1 MKTFELSKEIIQEI
15 SNLISNKKNKEI
27 KKLVDGIHYADLAE
41 IINELESI
49 ERIYLIKIIDS
60 DKTSDVLTE
69 VDEDVREEIL
79 KTLSEKEIAGEIKE
93 LDSDDAV
100 DILSELSDE
109 KQEKVISLI
118 KDESITENIRELL
131 NYDEDSAGGLMAK
144 ELISVNENWSVLK
157 CLREIRKQAKDI
169 KRVHSIYVLNKKKIL
184 IGRLS
189 LKDLITSPSKS
200 KIQEIYIPKVDYVHV
215 NDSADEVAKLMSK
228 YDLEAI
234 PVVGDNNELLG
245 RITIDDIVDFIK
257 DEAEEDYL
265 LAAGIS
271 NDVEADDSI
280 FELTKA
286 RLPWLILGL
295 FGGLGS
301 VFILESFEN
310 IMASKEL
317 RALFF
322 YTPLIAAMAG
332 NVGVQSSAIV
342 VQGLA
347 NDVIKGSLIS
357 RLIKE
362 VSLTIL
368 NGLILSIIIILFGLI
383 INQSLEMSITIS
395 VSMIFV
401 IIVAALIGTSVPI
414 ILDKFGID
422 PAIATGPFITTGND
436 VIGILLFFYIAKLIL
451 CLLYTSDAADE

>member
-1 MKTFELSKEIIQEI
+1 METFELSNELIEKVSQ
-15 SNLISNKKNKEI
+15 LISKRKNSEI
-27 KKLVDGIHYADLAE
+27 KKIVDGFHYADLAE
-41 IINELESI
+41 IIDELDENQ
-49 ERIYLIKIIDS
+49 RIYLIKLIDS
-60 DKTSDVLTE
+60 DKTSDILTE
-69 VDEDVREEIL
+69 LDEDVREKIL
-79 KTLSEKEIAGEIKE
+79 KTLSPKEIAGEIKE
-93 LDSDDAV
+93 MDSDDAA
-100 DILSELSDE
+100 DILDELTDVR
-109 KQEKVISLI
+109 KEKVISLI
-118 KDESITENIRELL
+118 KDDNITENIRELL
-131 NYDEDSAGGLMAK
+131 SYDEDSAGGLMAK
-144 ELISVNENWSVLK
+144 ELISVYENWSVLK
-157 CLREIRKQAKDI
+157 CLREIRKQAENI
-169 KRVHSIYVLNKKKIL
+169 TRVHSIYVLNRKNEL

-200 KIQEIYIPKVDYVHV
+200 TIKQIYIPKVDFVHV
-215 NDSADEVAKLMSK
+215 DDSGEEVAKIMSK

-234 PVVGDNNELLG
+234 PVVDDQKQLQG
-245 RITIDDIVDFIK
+245 RITIDDIVDLIK

-301 VFILESFEN
+301 VFILESYES
-310 IMASKEL
+310 IMSTKSL

-347 NDVIKGSLIS
+347 NDVIKDSLIS
-357 RLIKE
+357 RLFKE
-362 VSLTIL
+362 ISLTIL
-368 NGLILSIIIILFGLI
+368 NGIILGGLIILFGLI
-383 INQSLEMSITIS
+383 IEQPIDMSITIS
-395 VSMIFV
+395 VSMILV

-414 ILDKFGID
+414 ILNRLGID

-436 VIGILLFFYIAKLIL
+436 IIGILLFFYIAKIIL
-451 CLLYTSDAADE
+451 GF

>member
-41 IINELESI
+41 IINELEST

-368 NGLILSIIIILFGLI
+368 NGLILSIIIIVFGLI

-401 IIVAALIGTSVPI
+401 IMVAALIGTSVPI
-414 ILDKFGID
+414 LLDKFGID

-451 CLLYTSDAADE
+451 VF

>member
-15 SNLISNKKNKEI
+15 SQLISNKKNKEI
-27 KKLVDGIHYADLAE
+27 KKKVKEIHYADLAE
-41 IINELESI
+41 IINELNFQES
-49 ERIYLIKIIDS
+49 IYLIKLIDS

-69 VDEDVREEIL
+69 LDEDVREKIL
-79 KTLSEKEIAGEIKE
+79 ERLSEKEIAGEIKE
-93 LDSDDAV
+93 LDSDDAA

-118 KDESITENIRELL
+118 KDENITDNIRELL
-131 NYDEDSAGGLMAK
+131 NYEEDSAGGLMAK
-144 ELISVNENWSVLK
+144 ELISVNENWSVLT

-169 KRVHSIYVLNKKKIL
+169 TRVHSIYVLNKKKVL

-200 KIQEIYIPKVDYVHV
+200 KIKEIYIPKVDFVNV

-234 PVVGDNNELLG
+234 PVVNDKTELLG
-245 RITIDDIVDFIK
+245 RITIDDIVDYIK

-280 FELTKA
+280 LELTKA

-310 IMASKEL
+310 IMATKEL

-347 NDVIKGSLIS
+347 NDQIKGSLIS

-362 VSLTIL
+362 ISLTLL
-368 NGLILSIIIILFGLI
+368 NGIILSLIIIVFGLL
-383 INQSLEMSITIS
+383 INQSFDMSITIS
-395 VSMIFV
+395 VSMILV

-414 ILDKFGID
+414 ILEKFGID

-436 VIGILLFFYIAKLIL
+436 VIGILLFFYIAKIIL
-451 CLLYTSDAADE
+451 GF

>member
-41 IINELESI
+41 IINELESTQ
-49 ERIYLIKIIDS
+49 RIYLIKIIDS

-100 DILSELSDE
+100 DILSKLSDE

-383 INQSLEMSITIS
+383 INQSLKMSITIS

-451 CLLYTSDAADE
+451 VF

>member
-15 SNLISNKKNKEI
+15 SNLISNKENKEI

-118 KDESITENIRELL
+118 KDENITENIRELL

-200 KIQEIYIPKVDYVHV
+200 KIQEIYIPKVDYVYV

-265 LAAGIS
+265 LAGGIMTG
-271 NDVEADDSI
+271 DIEADDSI

-451 CLLYTSDAADE
+451 VF

>member
-1 MKTFELSKEIIQEI
+1 MKTFELSKELIDNI
-15 SNLISNKKNKEI
+15 SYLILNRNNKEI
-27 KKLVDGIHYADLAE
+27 KKIVKTLHYADLAE
-41 IINELESI
+41 LINELKFEESL
-49 ERIYLIKIIDS
+49 YLLKLIDS

-69 VDEDVREEIL
+69 LDEDLRERVL
-79 KTLSEKEIAGEIKE
+79 KEFSEKEIAGEIKE

-100 DILSELSDE
+100 DILSELSEE
-109 KQEKVISLI
+109 KKEKVISLI
-118 KDESITENIRELL
+118 KDENITENIRELL
-131 NYDEDSAGGLMAK
+131 NYDEDTAGGLMAK

-169 KRVHSIYVLNKKKIL
+169 TRVHSIYVLNKNKEL

-189 LKDLITSPSKS
+189 LKDLIMSPSKK
-200 KIQEIYIPKVDYVHV
+200 KIKQIYIPKVDYVNV
-215 NDSADEVAKLMSK
+215 NDSGEDVAKLMRK

-234 PVVGDNNELLG
+234 PVINDDRQLLG

-265 LAAGIS
+265 LAAGVS

-280 FELTKA
+280 FELSKA

-301 VFILESFEN
+301 VFILESFEE
-310 IMASKEL
+310 IMASESL

-347 NDVIKGSLIS
+347 NDVIKGSVLK

-362 VSLTIL
+362 VSLTVL
-368 NGLILSIIIILFGLI
+368 NGIILSLLI
-383 INQSLEMSITIS
+383 IGFGQIVNQPIEMSLTIS

-401 IIVAALIGTSVPI
+401 IIVAALIGTAVPI
-414 ILDKFGID
+414 ILDKFDID

-436 VIGILLFFYIAKLIL
+436 VIGILLFFYTAKIIL
-451 CLLYTSDAADE
+451 VF

>member
-1 MKTFELSKEIIQEI
+1 MKTFELSKELIDNI
-15 SNLISNKKNKEI
+15 SDLILNKNNKEI
-27 KKLVDGIHYADLAE
+27 KKIVKTLHYADLAE
-41 IINELESI
+41 LVNELKFDESL
-49 ERIYLIKIIDS
+49 YLLKLIDS

-69 VDEDVREEIL
+69 LDDDLRERVL
-79 KTLSEKEIAGEIKE
+79 KEFSEKEIAGEIKE

-100 DILSELSDE
+100 DILSELSEE
-109 KQEKVISLI
+109 KKEKVISLI
-118 KDESITENIRELL
+118 KDENITENIRELL
-131 NYDEDSAGGLMAK
+131 NYDEDTAGGLMAK

-169 KRVHSIYVLNKKKIL
+169 TRVHSIYVLNKKEEL

-189 LKDLITSPSKS
+189 LKDLIMSPSKK
-200 KIQEIYIPKVDYVHV
+200 KIKQIYIPKVDYVNV
-215 NDSADEVAKLMSK
+215 NDSAEDVAKLMRK

-234 PVVGDNNELLG
+234 PVINDDRQLLG

-265 LAAGIS
+265 LAAGVS

-280 FELTKA
+280 FELSKA

-301 VFILESFEN
+301 VFILESFEE
-310 IMASKEL
+310 IMASESL

-347 NDVIKGSLIS
+347 NDLIKGSVLK
-357 RLIKE
+357 RLVKE
-362 VSLTIL
+362 VSLTVL
-368 NGLILSIIIILFGLI
+368 NGIILSLLI
-383 INQSLEMSITIS
+383 IGFGQIVNQPIEMSLTIS
-395 VSMIFV
+395 ESMIFV
-401 IIVAALIGTSVPI
+401 IIVAALIGTAVPI
-414 ILDKFGID
+414 VLDKLDID

-436 VIGILLFFYIAKLIL
+436 VIGILLFFYTAKIIL
-451 CLLYTSDAADE
+451 GF

>member
-1 MKTFELSKEIIQEI
+1 MKTFELSKELIDNI
-15 SNLISNKKNKEI
+15 SDLILNKNNKEI
-27 KKLVDGIHYADLAE
+27 KKIVKTLHYADLAE
-41 IINELESI
+41 LINELKFDESL
-49 ERIYLIKIIDS
+49 YLLKLIDS

-69 VDEDVREEIL
+69 LDDDLRERVL
-79 KTLSEKEIAGEIKE
+79 KEFSEKEIAGEIKE

-100 DILSELSDE
+100 DILSELSEE
-109 KQEKVISLI
+109 KKEKVISFI
-118 KDESITENIRELL
+118 KDENITENIRELL
-131 NYDEDSAGGLMAK
+131 NYDEDTAGGLMAK

-157 CLREIRKQAKDI
+157 CLGEIRKQAKDI
-169 KRVHSIYVLNKKKIL
+169 TRVHSIYVLNKKEEL

-189 LKDLITSPSKS
+189 LKDLIMSPSKK
-200 KIQEIYIPKVDYVHV
+200 KIKQIYIPKVDYVNV
-215 NDSADEVAKLMSK
+215 NDSAEDVAKLMRK

-234 PVVGDNNELLG
+234 PVINDDRQLLG

-265 LAAGIS
+265 LAAGVS

-280 FELTKA
+280 FELSKA

-301 VFILESFEN
+301 VFILESFEE
-310 IMASKEL
+310 IMASESL

-347 NDVIKGSLIS
+347 NDLIKGSVLK
-357 RLIKE
+357 RLVKE
-362 VSLTIL
+362 VSLTVL
-368 NGLILSIIIILFGLI
+368 NGIILSLLI
-383 INQSLEMSITIS
+383 IGFGQIVNQPIEMSLTIS

-401 IIVAALIGTSVPI
+401 IIVAALIGTAVPI
-414 ILDKFGID
+414 ILDKLDID

-436 VIGILLFFYIAKLIL
+436 VIGILLFFYTAKIIL
-451 CLLYTSDAADE
+451 GF

>member
-15 SNLISNKKNKEI
+15 GQLISSKKNKDI
-27 KKLVDGIHYADLAE
+27 KKIVDEIHYADLAE
-41 IINELESI
+41 IINELEF
-49 ERIYLIKIIDS
+49 EQRIYLIKLIDS

-69 VDEDVREEIL
+69 VDEDVRDKIL
-79 KTLSEKEIAGEIKE
+79 ETLSVKEIAGEIKE

-100 DILSELSDE
+100 DILSDLPDE
-109 KQEKVISLI
+109 KQEKVISFI
-118 KDESITENIRELL
+118 KDENKTENIRQLL
-131 NYDEDSAGGLMAK
+131 NYDEDTAGGLMAK

-157 CLREIRKQAKDI
+157 CLREIRRQAKDI
-169 KRVHSIYVLNKKKIL
+169 TRVHSIYVLNRKKIL

-200 KIQEIYIPKVDYVHV
+200 KIQEIYIPKVDYVHD

-234 PVVGDNNELLG
+234 PVVNDNIELLG
-245 RITIDDIVDFIK
+245 RITIDDIVDYIK
-257 DEAEEDYL
+257 DEAEEDYR
-265 LAAGIS
+265 LAAGIFE
-271 NDVEADDSI
+271 DVEADDSI
-280 FELTKA
+280 FDLTKA

-301 VFILESFEN
+301 VFILESFES
-310 IMASKEL
+310 IMSSKEL

-357 RLIKE
+357 RLVKE
-362 VSLTIL
+362 IGLTII
-368 NGLILSIIIILFGLI
+368 NGLILSLILIIFGMI
-383 INQSLEMSITIS
+383 INQSLEMSIAIS
-395 VSMIFV
+395 SSMVLV

-436 VIGILLFFYIAKLIL
+436 VVGILLFFYVAKIIL
-451 CLLYTSDAADE
+451 GF

>member
-1 MKTFELSKEIIQEI
+1 MKTFELSKELIDNI
-15 SNLISNKKNKEI
+15 SDLILKKNNKEI
-27 KKLVDGIHYADLAE
+27 KKIVKTLHYADLAE
-41 IINELESI
+41 LINELKFDESL
-49 ERIYLIKIIDS
+49 YLLKLIDS
-60 DKTSDVLTE
+60 DKTSEVLTE
-69 VDEDVREEIL
+69 LDDDLRERVL
-79 KTLSEKEIAGEIKE
+79 KEFSEKEIAGEIKE

-100 DILSELSDE
+100 DILSELSEE
-109 KQEKVISLI
+109 KKEKVISLI
-118 KDESITENIRELL
+118 KDENITENIRELL
-131 NYDEDSAGGLMAK
+131 NYDEDTAGGLMAK

-169 KRVHSIYVLNKKKIL
+169 TRVHSIYVLNKKEEL

-189 LKDLITSPSKS
+189 LKDLIMSPSKK
-200 KIQEIYIPKVDYVHV
+200 KIKQIYIPKVDYVNV
-215 NDSADEVAKLMSK
+215 NDSAEDVAKLMRK

-234 PVVGDNNELLG
+234 PVTNDDRQLLG

-265 LAAGIS
+265 LAAGVS

-280 FELTKA
+280 FELSKA

-301 VFILESFEN
+301 VFILESFEE
-310 IMASKEL
+310 IMASESL

-347 NDVIKGSLIS
+347 NDLIKGSVLK
-357 RLIKE
+357 RLVKE
-362 VSLTIL
+362 VSLTVL
-368 NGLILSIIIILFGLI
+368 NGIILSLLI
-383 INQSLEMSITIS
+383 IGFGQIVNQPIEMSLTIS

-401 IIVAALIGTSVPI
+401 IIVAALIGTAVPI
-414 ILDKFGID
+414 ILDKLDID

-436 VIGILLFFYIAKLIL
+436 VIGILLFFYTAKIIL
-451 CLLYTSDAADE
+451 GF

>member
-15 SNLISNKKNKEI
+15 SQLISNKKNKEI
-27 KKLVDGIHYADLAE
+27 KKKVKEIHYADLAE
-41 IINELESI
+41 IINELNFQES
-49 ERIYLIKIIDS
+49 IYLIKLIDS

-69 VDEDVREEIL
+69 LDEDVREKIL
-79 KTLSEKEIAGEIKE
+79 ERLSEKEIAGEIKE
-93 LDSDDAV
+93 LDSDDAA

-118 KDESITENIRELL
+118 KDENITDNIRELL
-131 NYDEDSAGGLMAK
+131 NYEEDSAGGLMAK
-144 ELISVNENWSVLK
+144 ELISVNENWSVLT

-169 KRVHSIYVLNKKKIL
+169 TRVHSIYVLNKKKVL

-200 KIQEIYIPKVDYVHV
+200 KIKEIYIPKVDFVNV

-234 PVVGDNNELLG
+234 PVVNDKTELLG
-245 RITIDDIVDFIK
+245 RITIDDIVDYIK

-280 FELTKA
+280 LELTKA

-301 VFILESFEN
+301 VFILENFEG
-310 IMASKEL
+310 IMATKEL

-347 NDVIKGSLIS
+347 NDQIKGSLIS

-362 VSLTIL
+362 ISLTLL
-368 NGLILSIIIILFGLI
+368 NGIILSLIIIVFGLI
-383 INQSLEMSITIS
+383 INQSLDMSITIS
-395 VSMIFV
+395 VSMILV

-414 ILDKFGID
+414 ILEKFGID

-436 VIGILLFFYIAKLIL
+436 VVGILLFFYIAKIIL
-451 CLLYTSDAADE
+451 GF

>member
-15 SNLISNKKNKEI
+15 SQLISNKKNKEI
-27 KKLVDGIHYADLAE
+27 KKKVKEIHYADLAE
-41 IINELESI
+41 IINELNFQES
-49 ERIYLIKIIDS
+49 IYLIKLIDS

-69 VDEDVREEIL
+69 LDEDVREKIL
-79 KTLSEKEIAGEIKE
+79 ERLSVKEIAGEIKE
-93 LDSDDAV
+93 LDSDDAA

-118 KDESITENIRELL
+118 KDENITDNIRELL
-131 NYDEDSAGGLMAK
+131 NYEEDSAGGLMAK
-144 ELISVNENWSVLK
+144 ELISVNENWSVLT

-169 KRVHSIYVLNKKKIL
+169 TRVHSIYVLNKKKVL

-200 KIQEIYIPKVDYVHV
+200 KIKEIYIPKVDYVNV

-234 PVVGDNNELLG
+234 PVVNDKTELLG
-245 RITIDDIVDFIK
+245 RITIDDIVDYIK

-280 FELTKA
+280 LELTKA

-301 VFILESFEN
+301 VFILESFES
-310 IMASKEL
+310 IMATKEL

-347 NDVIKGSLIS
+347 NDQIKGSLVS

-362 VSLTIL
+362 ISLTLL
-368 NGLILSIIIILFGLI
+368 NGIILSLIIIFFGLL
-383 INQSLEMSITIS
+383 INQSLEMSIS
-395 VSMIFV
+395 VSMILV

-414 ILDKFGID
+414 ILEKFGID

-436 VIGILLFFYIAKLIL
+436 VIGILLFFYIAKIIL
-451 CLLYTSDAADE
+451 GF

>member
-1 MKTFELSKEIIQEI
+1 METFELSNELIEKVSQ
-15 SNLISNKKNKEI
+15 LISKRKNSEI
-27 KKLVDGIHYADLAE
+27 KKIVDGFHYADLAE
-41 IINELESI
+41 IIDELDENQ
-49 ERIYLIKIIDS
+49 RIYLIKLIDS

-69 VDEDVREEIL
+69 LDEDVREKIL
-79 KTLSEKEIAGEIKE
+79 KTLSPKEIAGEIKE
-93 LDSDDAV
+93 MDSDDAV
-100 DILSELSDE
+100 DILDELTDE
-109 KQEKVISLI
+109 RKEKVISLI
-118 KDESITENIRELL
+118 KDDNITENIRELL
-131 NYDEDSAGGLMAK
+131 SYDEDSAGGLMAK
-144 ELISVNENWSVLK
+144 ELISVYESWSVLT
-157 CLREIRKQAKDI
+157 CLREIRKQAENI
-169 KRVHSIYVLNKKKIL
+169 TRVHSIYVLNRKNEL

-200 KIQEIYIPKVDYVHV
+200 KIKEIYIPKVDYVHV
-215 NDSADEVAKLMSK
+215 NDSGEEVAKIMSK

-234 PVVGDNNELLG
+234 PVVDDQKQLQG

-301 VFILESFEN
+301 VFILESYES
-310 IMASKEL
+310 IMSTPSL

-347 NDVIKGSLIS
+347 NNVIKDSLIS
-357 RLIKE
+357 RLFKE
-362 VSLTIL
+362 ISLTIL
-368 NGLILSIIIILFGLI
+368 NGIILGGLIILFGLI
-383 INQSLEMSITIS
+383 IEQPIDMSITIS

-414 ILDKFGID
+414 ILNRFGID

-436 VIGILLFFYIAKLIL
+436 IIGILLFFYIAKIIL
-451 CLLYTSDAADE
+451 GF

>member
-15 SNLISNKKNKEI
+15 SQLISNKKNKEI
-27 KKLVDGIHYADLAE
+27 KKKVKEIHYADLAE
-41 IINELESI
+41 IINELNFQES
-49 ERIYLIKIIDS
+49 IYLIKLIDS

-69 VDEDVREEIL
+69 LDEDVREKIL
-79 KTLSEKEIAGEIKE
+79 ERLSEKEIAGEIKE
-93 LDSDDAV
+93 LDSDDAA

-118 KDESITENIRELL
+118 KDENITDNIRELL
-131 NYDEDSAGGLMAK
+131 NYEEDSAGGLMAK
-144 ELISVNENWSVLK
+144 ELISVNENWSVLT

-169 KRVHSIYVLNKKKIL
+169 TRVHSIYVLNKKKVL

-200 KIQEIYIPKVDYVHV
+200 KIKEIYIPKVDFVNV

-234 PVVGDNNELLG
+234 PVVNDKTELLG
-245 RITIDDIVDFIK
+245 RITIDDIVDYIK

-280 FELTKA
+280 LELTKA

-310 IMASKEL
+310 IMATKEL

-347 NDVIKGSLIS
+347 NDQIKGSLIS

-362 VSLTIL
+362 ISLTLL
-368 NGLILSIIIILFGLI
+368 NGIILSLIIIVFGIL
-383 INQSLEMSITIS
+383 INQSLDMSITIS
-395 VSMIFV
+395 VSMILV

-414 ILDKFGID
+414 ILEKFGID

-436 VIGILLFFYIAKLIL
+436 VIGILLFFYIAKIIL
-451 CLLYTSDAADE
+451 GF

>member
-1 MKTFELSKEIIQEI
+1 MKTFELSKELIDNI
-15 SNLISNKKNKEI
+15 SDLILNKNNKEI
-27 KKLVDGIHYADLAE
+27 KKIVKTLHYADLAE
-41 IINELESI
+41 LINELKFDESL
-49 ERIYLIKIIDS
+49 YLLKLIDS

-69 VDEDVREEIL
+69 LDDDLRERVL
-79 KTLSEKEIAGEIKE
+79 KEFSEKEIAGEIKE

-100 DILSELSDE
+100 DILSELSEE
-109 KQEKVISLI
+109 KKEKVISLI
-118 KDESITENIRELL
+118 KDENITENIRELL
-131 NYDEDSAGGLMAK
+131 NYDEDTAGGLMAK

-169 KRVHSIYVLNKKKIL
+169 TRVHSIYVLNKKEEL

-189 LKDLITSPSKS
+189 LQELIMSPSKK
-200 KIQEIYIPKVDYVHV
+200 KIKQIYIPKVDYVNV
-215 NDSADEVAKLMSK
+215 NDSAEDVAKLMRK

-234 PVVGDNNELLG
+234 PVINDDRQLLG

-265 LAAGIS
+265 LAAGVS

-280 FELTKA
+280 FELSKA

-301 VFILESFEN
+301 VFILESFEE
-310 IMASKEL
+310 IMASESL

-347 NDVIKGSLIS
+347 NDLIKGSVLK
-357 RLIKE
+357 RLVKE
-362 VSLTIL
+362 VSLTVL
-368 NGLILSIIIILFGLI
+368 NGIILSLLI
-383 INQSLEMSITIS
+383 IGFGQIVNQPIEMSLTIS

-401 IIVAALIGTSVPI
+401 IIVAALIGTAVPI
-414 ILDKFGID
+414 ILDKLDID

-436 VIGILLFFYIAKLIL
+436 VIGILLFFYTAKIIL
-451 CLLYTSDAADE
+451 GF

>member
-15 SNLISNKKNKEI
+15 SQLISNKKNKEI
-27 KKLVDGIHYADLAE
+27 KKKVKEIHYADLAE
-41 IINELESI
+41 IINELNFQES
-49 ERIYLIKIIDS
+49 IYLIKLIDS

-69 VDEDVREEIL
+69 LDEDVREKIL
-79 KTLSEKEIAGEIKE
+79 ERLSEKEIAGEIKE
-93 LDSDDAV
+93 LDSDDAA

-118 KDESITENIRELL
+118 KDENITDNIRELL
-131 NYDEDSAGGLMAK
+131 NYEEDSAGGLMAK
-144 ELISVNENWSVLK
+144 ELISVNENWSVLT

-169 KRVHSIYVLNKKKIL
+169 TRVHSIYVLNKKKVL

-200 KIQEIYIPKVDYVHV
+200 KIKEIYIPKVDFVNV

-234 PVVGDNNELLG
+234 PVVNDKTELLG

-280 FELTKA
+280 LELTKA

-301 VFILESFEN
+301 VFILENFES
-310 IMASKEL
+310 IMATKEL

-347 NDVIKGSLIS
+347 NDQIKGSLIS

-362 VSLTIL
+362 ISLTLL
-368 NGLILSIIIILFGLI
+368 NGIILSLIIIVFGLL
-383 INQSLEMSITIS
+383 INQSLDMSITIS
-395 VSMIFV
+395 VSMILV

-414 ILDKFGID
+414 ILEKFGID

-436 VIGILLFFYIAKLIL
+436 VIGILLFFFTAKIIL
-451 CLLYTSDAADE
+451 GF

>member
-15 SNLISNKKNKEI
+15 SNLISIKKNKEI

-41 IINELESI
+41 IINELESTQ
-49 ERIYLIKIIDS
+49 RIYLIKIIDS

-169 KRVHSIYVLNKKKIL
+169 KRVHSIYVLNKKKVL

-347 NDVIKGSLIS
+347 NDVIKGNLIS

-368 NGLILSIIIILFGLI
+368 NGLILSIIIIVFGLI

-451 CLLYTSDAADE
+451 VF

>member
-1 MKTFELSKEIIQEI
+1 MKTFKLSNELINNI
-15 SNLISNKKNKEI
+15 SDLILRKNNKEI
-27 KKLVDGIHYADLAE
+27 KNIVKNLHYADLAE
-41 IINELESI
+41 LVNELSFNDS
-49 ERIYLIKIIDS
+49 IYLIKLIDS

-69 VDEDVREEIL
+69 LDDDVREKIL
-79 KTLSEKEIAGEIKE
+79 KELSEKEIAVEIKE

-100 DILSELSDE
+100 DILSELPEE
-109 KQEKVISLI
+109 KKEKVISLI
-118 KDESITENIRELL
+118 KDENITENIRELL
-131 NYDEDSAGGLMAK
+131 KYDEDSAGGLMAK

-169 KRVHSIYVLNKKKIL
+169 TRVHSIYVLNKKEEL

-189 LKDLITSPSKS
+189 LKDLIMSPSKK
-200 KIQEIYIPKVDYVHV
+200 KIKQIYIPKVDYVNV
-215 NDSADEVAKLMSK
+215 NDSGEDVVKLMTK

-234 PVVGDNNELLG
+234 PVVNDNRKLLG

-265 LAAGIS
+265 LAAGVS

-280 FELTKA
+280 FELSKA

-295 FGGLGS
+295 LGGLGS
-301 VFILESFEN
+301 VFILESFEE
-310 IMASKEL
+310 IMASESL

-347 NDVIKGSLIS
+347 NDLIKGSVFR
-357 RLIKE
+357 RLFKE

-368 NGLILSIIIILFGLI
+368 NGIILSLLI
-383 INQSLEMSITIS
+383 IGFGQSVNQPIEMSLTIS
-395 VSMIFV
+395 ASMICV
-401 IIVAALIGTSVPI
+401 IVVAALIGTAVPI
-414 ILDKFGID
+414 ILNKLDID

-436 VIGILLFFYIAKLIL
+436 VIGILLFFYLAKIIL
-451 CLLYTSDAADE
+451 GF

>member
-1 MKTFELSKEIIQEI
+1 
-15 SNLISNKKNKEI
+15 
-27 KKLVDGIHYADLAE
+27 
-41 IINELESI
+41 
-49 ERIYLIKIIDS
+49 
-60 DKTSDVLTE
+60 
-69 VDEDVREEIL
+69 
-79 KTLSEKEIAGEIKE
+79 
-93 LDSDDAV
+93 
-100 DILSELSDE
+100 
-109 KQEKVISLI
+109 
-118 KDESITENIRELL
+118 
-131 NYDEDSAGGLMAK
+131 MAK

-169 KRVHSIYVLNKKKIL
+169 TRVHSIYVLNKKEEL

-189 LKDLITSPSKS
+189 LKDLIMSPSKK
-200 KIQEIYIPKVDYVHV
+200 KIKQIYIPKVDYVNV
-215 NDSADEVAKLMSK
+215 NDSAEDVAKLMRK

-234 PVVGDNNELLG
+234 PVINDDRQLLG

-265 LAAGIS
+265 LAAGVS

-280 FELTKA
+280 LELSKA

-301 VFILESFEN
+301 VFILESFEE
-310 IMASKEL
+310 IMASESL

-347 NDVIKGSLIS
+347 NDLIKGSVLK
-357 RLIKE
+357 RLVKE
-362 VSLTIL
+362 VSLTVL
-368 NGLILSIIIILFGLI
+368 NGIILSLLI
-383 INQSLEMSITIS
+383 IGFGQIVNQPIEMSLTIS

-401 IIVAALIGTSVPI
+401 IIVAALIGTAVPI
-414 ILDKFGID
+414 ILDKLDID

-436 VIGILLFFYIAKLIL
+436 VIGILLFFYTAKIIL
-451 CLLYTSDAADE
+451 GF

>member
-1 MKTFELSKEIIQEI
+1 METFELSNELIEKVSQ
-15 SNLISNKKNKEI
+15 LISKRKNSEI
-27 KKLVDGIHYADLAE
+27 KKIVDGFHYADLAE
-41 IINELESI
+41 IIDELDENQ
-49 ERIYLIKIIDS
+49 RIYLIKLIDS
-60 DKTSDVLTE
+60 DKTSDILTE
-69 VDEDVREEIL
+69 LDEDVREKIL
-79 KTLSEKEIAGEIKE
+79 KTLSPKEIAGEIKE
-93 LDSDDAV
+93 MDSDDAA
-100 DILSELSDE
+100 DILDELTDE
-109 KQEKVISLI
+109 RKEKVISLI
-118 KDESITENIRELL
+118 KDDNITENIRELL
-131 NYDEDSAGGLMAK
+131 SYDEDSAGGLMAK
-144 ELISVNENWSVLK
+144 ELISVYENWSVLK
-157 CLREIRKQAKDI
+157 CLREIRKQAENI
-169 KRVHSIYVLNKKKIL
+169 TRVHSIYVLNRKNEL

-200 KIQEIYIPKVDYVHV
+200 TIKQIYIPKVDFVHV
-215 NDSADEVAKLMSK
+215 NDSGEEVAKIMSK

-234 PVVGDNNELLG
+234 PVVDDQKQLQG
-245 RITIDDIVDFIK
+245 RITIDDIVDLIK

-301 VFILESFEN
+301 VFILESYES
-310 IMASKEL
+310 IMSTKSL

-347 NDVIKGSLIS
+347 NDVIKDSLIS
-357 RLIKE
+357 RLFKAI
-362 VSLTIL
+362 SLTIL
-368 NGLILSIIIILFGLI
+368 NGIILGGLIILFGLI
-383 INQSLEMSITIS
+383 IEQPIDMSITIS
-395 VSMIFV
+395 VSMILV

-414 ILDKFGID
+414 ILNRLGID

-436 VIGILLFFYIAKLIL
+436 IIGILLFFYIAKIIL
-451 CLLYTSDAADE
+451 GF

>member
-1 MKTFELSKEIIQEI
+1 MKTFELSKELIDNI
-15 SNLISNKKNKEI
+15 SDLILNENNKEI
-27 KKLVDGIHYADLAE
+27 KKIVKTLHYADLAE
-41 IINELESI
+41 LINELKFDESL
-49 ERIYLIKIIDS
+49 YLLKLIDS

-69 VDEDVREEIL
+69 LDEDLRERVL
-79 KTLSEKEIAGEIKE
+79 KEFSEKEIAGEIKE

-100 DILSELSDE
+100 DILSELSEE
-109 KQEKVISLI
+109 KKEKVISLI

-131 NYDEDSAGGLMAK
+131 NYDEDTAGGLMAK

-157 CLREIRKQAKDI
+157 CLREIRKQAEDI
-169 KRVHSIYVLNKKKIL
+169 TRVHSIYVLNKKEEL

-189 LKDLITSPSKS
+189 LKDLIMSPSKK
-200 KIQEIYIPKVDYVHV
+200 KIKQIYIPKVDYVNV
-215 NDSADEVAKLMSK
+215 NDSAEDVAKLMRK

-234 PVVGDNNELLG
+234 PVINDDRQLLG

-265 LAAGIS
+265 LAAGVS

-280 FELTKA
+280 FELSKA

-301 VFILESFEN
+301 VFILESFEE
-310 IMASKEL
+310 IMASESL

-347 NDVIKGSLIS
+347 NDLIKGSVLK
-357 RLIKE
+357 RLVKE
-362 VSLTIL
+362 VSLTVL
-368 NGLILSIIIILFGLI
+368 NGIILSFLI
-383 INQSLEMSITIS
+383 IGFGQIVNQPIEMSLTIS

-401 IIVAALIGTSVPI
+401 IIVAALIGTAVPI
-414 ILDKFGID
+414 ILDKLDID

-436 VIGILLFFYIAKLIL
+436 VIGILLFFYTAKIIL
-451 CLLYTSDAADE
+451 GF

>member
-1 MKTFELSKEIIQEI
+1 MKTFELSKELIDNI
-15 SNLISNKKNKEI
+15 SDLILNKNNKEI
-27 KKLVDGIHYADLAE
+27 KKIVKNLHYADLAE
-41 IINELESI
+41 LINELKFDESL
-49 ERIYLIKIIDS
+49 YLLKLIDS

-69 VDEDVREEIL
+69 LDDDLRERVL
-79 KTLSEKEIAGEIKE
+79 KEFSEKEIAGEIKE

-100 DILSELSDE
+100 DILSELSEE
-109 KQEKVISLI
+109 KKEKVISFI
-118 KDESITENIRELL
+118 KDENITENIRELL
-131 NYDEDSAGGLMAK
+131 NYDEDTAGGLMAK

-157 CLREIRKQAKDI
+157 CLGEIRKQAKDI
-169 KRVHSIYVLNKKKIL
+169 TRVHSIYVLNKKEEL

-189 LKDLITSPSKS
+189 LKDLIISPSKK
-200 KIQEIYIPKVDYVHV
+200 KIKQIYIPKVDYVNV
-215 NDSADEVAKLMSK
+215 NDSAEDVAKLMRK

-234 PVVGDNNELLG
+234 PVVNNDRQLLG

-265 LAAGIS
+265 LAAGVS
-271 NDVEADDSI
+271 NDVEVDDSI
-280 FELTKA
+280 FELSKA

-295 FGGLGS
+295 LGGLGS
-301 VFILESFEN
+301 VFILESFEE
-310 IMASKEL
+310 IMASESL

-347 NDVIKGSLIS
+347 NDLIKGSVLR

-368 NGLILSIIIILFGLI
+368 NGIILSLIIIIFGHFV
-383 INQSLEMSITIS
+383 NQPIEMSLTIS
-395 VSMIFV
+395 VSMMCV
-401 IIVAALIGTSVPI
+401 IIVAALIGTAVPI
-414 ILDKFGID
+414 ILDKANID

-436 VIGILLFFYIAKLIL
+436 VIGILLFFYIAKIIL
-451 CLLYTSDAADE
+451 GF

>member
-15 SNLISNKKNKEI
+15 SQLISNKKNKEI
-27 KKLVDGIHYADLAE
+27 KKKVKEIHYADLAE
-41 IINELESI
+41 IINELNFQES
-49 ERIYLIKIIDS
+49 IYLIKLIDS

-69 VDEDVREEIL
+69 LDEDVREKIL
-79 KTLSEKEIAGEIKE
+79 ERLSEKEIAGEIKE
-93 LDSDDAV
+93 LDSDDAA

-118 KDESITENIRELL
+118 KDENITDNIRELL
-131 NYDEDSAGGLMAK
+131 NYEEDSAGGLMAK
-144 ELISVNENWSVLK
+144 ELISVNENWSVLT

-169 KRVHSIYVLNKKKIL
+169 TRVHSIYVLNKKKVL

-200 KIQEIYIPKVDYVHV
+200 KIKEIYIPKVDFVNV

-234 PVVGDNNELLG
+234 PVVNDKTELLG
-245 RITIDDIVDFIK
+245 RITIDDIVDYIK

-280 FELTKA
+280 LELTKA

-301 VFILESFEN
+301 VFILENFEG
-310 IMASKEL
+310 IMATKEL

-347 NDVIKGSLIS
+347 NDQIKGSLIS

-362 VSLTIL
+362 ISLTLL
-368 NGLILSIIIILFGLI
+368 NGIILSLIIIVFGLL
-383 INQSLEMSITIS
+383 INQSIDMSITIS
-395 VSMIFV
+395 VSMILV

-414 ILDKFGID
+414 ILEKFGID

-436 VIGILLFFYIAKLIL
+436 VIGILLFFYIAKIIL
-451 CLLYTSDAADE
+451 GF

>member
-1 MKTFELSKEIIQEI
+1 MKTFELSKELIDNI
-15 SNLISNKKNKEI
+15 SDLILNKNNKEI
-27 KKLVDGIHYADLAE
+27 KKIVKTLHYADLAE
-41 IINELESI
+41 LINELKFDESL
-49 ERIYLIKIIDS
+49 YLLKLIDS

-69 VDEDVREEIL
+69 LDDDLRERVL
-79 KTLSEKEIAGEIKE
+79 KEFSEKEIAGEIKE

-100 DILSELSDE
+100 DILSELSEE
-109 KQEKVISLI
+109 KKEKVISLI
-118 KDESITENIRELL
+118 KDENITENIRELL
-131 NYDEDSAGGLMAK
+131 NYDEDTAGGLMAK

-169 KRVHSIYVLNKKKIL
+169 TRVHSIYVLNKKEEL

-189 LKDLITSPSKS
+189 LKDLIMSPSKK
-200 KIQEIYIPKVDYVHV
+200 KIKQIYIPKVDYVNV
-215 NDSADEVAKLMSK
+215 NDSAEDVAKLMRK

-234 PVVGDNNELLG
+234 PVINDDRQLLG

-265 LAAGIS
+265 LAAGVS

-280 FELTKA
+280 FELSKA

-301 VFILESFEN
+301 VFILESFEE
-310 IMASKEL
+310 IMASESL

-347 NDVIKGSLIS
+347 NDLIKGSVLK
-357 RLIKE
+357 RLVKE
-362 VSLTIL
+362 VSLTVL
-368 NGLILSIIIILFGLI
+368 NGIILSLLI
-383 INQSLEMSITIS
+383 IGFGQIVNQPIEMSLTIS

-401 IIVAALIGTSVPI
+401 IIVAALIGTAVPI
-414 ILDKFGID
+414 ILDKLDID

-436 VIGILLFFYIAKLIL
+436 VIGILLFFYTAKIIL
-451 CLLYTSDAADE
+451 GF

>member
-15 SNLISNKKNKEI
+15 SQLISSKKNKEI
-27 KKLVDGIHYADLAE
+27 KKIVDGIHYADLAE
-41 IINELESI
+41 IINELDFDQ
-49 ERIYLIKIIDS
+49 RVYLIKLIDS

-69 VDEDVREEIL
+69 VDEDVREKIL
-79 KTLSEKEIAGEIKE
+79 EALSIKEIAGEIKE

-100 DILSELSDE
+100 DILSDLPDE
-109 KQEKVISLI
+109 KQERVISFI
-118 KDESITENIRELL
+118 KDESKTENIRELL
-131 NYDEDSAGGLMAK
+131 NYEEDTAGGLMAK

-157 CLREIRKQAKDI
+157 CLREIRRQAKDI
-169 KRVHSIYVLNKKKIL
+169 TRVHSIYVLNRKKVL

-234 PVVGDNNELLG
+234 PVVNNNIELLG
-245 RITIDDIVDFIK
+245 RITIDDIVDYIK
-257 DEAEEDYL
+257 DEAEEDYR

-271 NDVEADDSI
+271 EDVEADDSI
-280 FELTKA
+280 FDLTKA
-286 RLPWLILGL
+286 RLLWLILGL

-301 VFILESFEN
+301 VFILESFES
-310 IMASKEL
+310 IMGSKEL
-317 RALFF
+317 RSLFF

-357 RLIKE
+357 RLVKE
-362 VSLTIL
+362 IGLTII
-368 NGLILSIIIILFGLI
+368 NGLILSLILILFGMI
-383 INQSLEMSITIS
+383 INQSLEMSIAIS
-395 VSMIFV
+395 SSMVLV

-436 VIGILLFFYIAKLIL
+436 VVGILLFFYVAKIIL
-451 CLLYTSDAADE
+451 GF

>member
-15 SNLISNKKNKEI
+15 SNLISNKENKEI

-41 IINELESI
+41 IINELESTK
-49 ERIYLIKIIDS
+49 RIYLIKIIDS

-265 LAAGIS
+265 LAGGIITG
-271 NDVEADDSI
+271 DIEADDSI

-368 NGLILSIIIILFGLI
+368 NGLILSIIIIVFGLI

-451 CLLYTSDAADE
+451 VF

>member
-15 SNLISNKKNKEI
+15 SQLISSKKNKEI
-27 KKLVDGIHYADLAE
+27 KKIVDEIHYADLAE
-41 IINELESI
+41 IINELEFDQ
-49 ERIYLIKIIDS
+49 RIYLIKLIDS

-69 VDEDVREEIL
+69 VDEDVREKIL
-79 KTLSEKEIAGEIKE
+79 QTLSVKEIAGEIRE

-100 DILSELSDE
+100 DILSDLSNE
-109 KQEKVISLI
+109 KQEKVISFI
-118 KDESITENIRELL
+118 KDENITENIRELL
-131 NYDEDSAGGLMAK
+131 NYEEDTAGGLMAK
-144 ELISVNENWSVLK
+144 ELISVSENWSVLK
-157 CLREIRKQAKDI
+157 CLREIRRQAKDI
-169 KRVHSIYVLNKKKIL
+169 TRVHSIYVLNRKKVL

-215 NDSADEVAKLMSK
+215 KDSADEVAKLMSK

-234 PVVGDNNELLG
+234 PVVNDNIELLG
-245 RITIDDIVDFIK
+245 RITIDDIVDYIK
-257 DEAEEDYL
+257 DEAEEDYR

-280 FELTKA
+280 LDLTKA

-301 VFILESFEN
+301 VFILESFES
-310 IMASKEL
+310 IMNTKEL

-362 VSLTIL
+362 IGLTII
-368 NGLILSIIIILFGLI
+368 NGVILSLILIIFGMA
-383 INQSLEMSITIS
+383 INQSIDMSIAIS
-395 VSMIFV
+395 SSMILV

-414 ILDKFGID
+414 ILNKFGID

-436 VIGILLFFYIAKLIL
+436 VVGILLFFYIAKIIL
-451 CLLYTSDAADE
+451 GF